1 LWSDR
6 RRALAEGPKLHPSQA
21 TGRLGEDL
29 AHRYLEDLGYQVVAR
44 NWTMPARHCE
54 VDLVAR
60 DGPETVFV
68 EVKTRRSSAYGDP
81 ERNIDRV
88 KHLAMR
94 RAAYW
99 YMKYNGRPGEEVR
112 FDLVTVL
119 LGTPPSIGHQ
129 RGYAAWGGRDRQR

>member
-1 LWSDR
+1 LLWSDAR
-6 RRALAEGPKLHPSQA
+6 RERAEARKLHPSQA

-29 AHRYLEDLGYQVVAR
+29 AHRYLEEQGYQIVAR

-60 DGPETVFV
+60 DGAETVFV
-68 EVKTRRSSAYGDP
+68 EVKTRRSAAYGDP

-99 YMKYNGRPGEEVR
+99 YMKYNGRAETDEVR

-119 LGTPPSIGHQ
+119 LGPPPVIAHQ
-129 RGYAAWGGRDRQR
+129 RAYADWGRQR